1 MLHGEAVVL
10 PGVKAKGKGEAA
22 GQQVPEG
29 STASH
34 QLPYPS
40 GRFPVPEEGVS
51 VG

>member
-1 MLHGEAVVL
+1 MLL

-29 STASH
+29 STASRR
-34 QLPYPS
+34 LPYPS
-40 GRFPVPEEGVS
+40 GRCPVPEAGVS